1 MVRHVADDPVRAVTL
16 AWRALP
22 APLRSW
28 LRVAGPYGRA
38 AALWGAGD
46 RRGALTALEASPA
59 RLAAFS
65 LAVDQPT
72 VARSALARLSE
83 DNAARPR
90 LAARLAYR
98 EGRLTDAVRALD
110 GARGW
115 RSARL
120 RRTLT
125 AELEML
131 EPGRLSLPAGVLSD
145 WGTGGEGGP
154 TRGRVLHIV
163 TDALPTTSAGYTV
176 RTQEIAVAQQ
186 AAGLDPHV
194 VTRIGFPVTAGA
206 IDGRAEVAVG
216 GVPYHRL
223 LPWVMPGRMDALYET
238 HLRHAARLTARL
250 SPAVLHAA
258 SNYANAVIA
267 LALRDA
273 TQLPVVYEVRGFWED
288 TWLSRH
294 AGTRDLKLSDRY
306 LRTRAL
312 ETRCM
317 ADADLV
323 VTLGE
328 AMRDEIIERGV
339 DPDKV
344 IIVPNG
350 VSEEFLRPLPD
361 DGGRLR
367 ASLGIQPGEYVVG
380 LVSSLVAHE
389 GIGTLLEA
397 VRILG
402 DRGVRTR
409 ALIVGDGPERSALQR
424 QAQALG
430 IDAIFPGRVPM
441 SQVRAYHAILDA
453 FVVPRTPD
461 RVCQLVTPLK
471 PVEAMAS
478 GLPVVVSAVKAL
490 AEIVTDKVTGRLSP
504 PLDAAAL
511 ADCLQ
516 GLLADPDL
524 RAKLGANAREWVA
537 RDRTW
542 AHNAARYRAAYQRLG
557 AVLLAGDV
565 SQHGGSRPHP
575 PWPPAPPRQWAAPA
589 PHSPWRG
596 LPRPIPTGGGRHPP
610 AAPSTGHGQAAAT
623 LLLKVSA
630 SRRSVS

>member
-1 MVRHVADDPVRAVTL
+1 VTVKPTPRAVVLAASVMLRHVADDPVRAVTL

-22 APLRSW
+22 APLRG
-28 LRVAGPYGRA
+28 LLALAGPYGRA
-38 AALWGAGD
+38 ATLWGAGD
-46 RRGALTALEASPA
+46 RRGALTALEARPA

-83 DNAARPR
+83 DNPARPR

-98 EGRLTDAVRALD
+98 EGRLSDAVTALD
-110 GARGW
+110 GASGW
-115 RSARL
+115 RAARL
-120 RRTLT
+120 RRTLR

-131 EPGRLSLPAGVLSD
+131 EPGRLSLPAGQA
-145 WGTGGEGGP
+145 
-154 TRGRVLHIV
+154 TRFSAEKGLVLHIV
-163 TDALPTTSAGYTV
+163 TDALPSTSAGYTV
-176 RTQEIAVAQQ
+176 RTQEIAVAQR

-206 IDGRAEVAVG
+206 IDGRAAVTVD

-223 LPWVMPGRMDALYET
+223 LPWVMPGRMDDLYET
-238 HLRHAARLTARL
+238 HLRYAARLTAEL
-250 SPAVLHAA
+250 KPAVLHAA

-267 LALRDA
+267 LALRD
-273 TQLPVVYEVRGFWED
+273 TTRLPVVYEVRGFWED

-312 ETRCM
+312 ETYCM
-317 ADADLV
+317 KSADLV

-328 AMRDEIIERGV
+328 AMRDEILDRGV
-339 DPDKV
+339 DPGKV

-350 VSEEFLRPLPD
+350 VSEEFLQPLPD
-361 DGGRLR
+361 DQGKLR
-367 ASLGIQPGEYVVG
+367 ASLGIKPGEHVVG

-397 VRILG
+397 VKILG

-424 QAQALG
+424 QAAALG

-441 SQVRAYHAILDA
+441 SEVRAYHAVLDV

-478 GLPVVVSAVKAL
+478 GLPVVLSAVKAL
-490 AEIVTDKVTGRLSP
+490 SEIVNDKVTGLLSA

-511 ADCLQ
+511 ADVLST
-516 GLLADPDL
+516 LLDSPDL
-524 RAKLGANAREWVA
+524 RAELGANAREWVA

-542 AHNAARYRAAYQRLG
+542 AHNAARYREAYERLG
-557 AVLLAGDV
+557 AL
-565 SQHGGSRPHP
+565 
-575 PWPPAPPRQWAAPA
+575 
-589 PHSPWRG
+589 
-596 LPRPIPTGGGRHPP
+596 
-610 AAPSTGHGQAAAT
+610 
-623 LLLKVSA
+623 
-630 SRRSVS
+630 

>member
-1 MVRHVADDPVRAVTL
+1 MTVKPTPRAVVLAASVVLRHVTDDPVRAVTL

-22 APLRSW
+22 APLRRW
-28 LRVAGPYGRA
+28 LSVAGPYGRA

-72 VARSALARLSE
+72 VARSALARVSD
-83 DNAARPR
+83 DNPARPR

-98 EGRLTDAVRALD
+98 EGRLTDAVSALD
-110 GARGW
+110 GAPGW
-115 RSARL
+115 RAARL
-120 RRTLT
+120 RREFV
-125 AELEML
+125 AEIDML
-131 EPGRLSLPAGVLSD
+131 EPDRLRLPAGQARAATAAAAEKS
-145 WGTGGEGGP
+145 
-154 TRGRVLHIV
+154 RVLHIV
-163 TDALPTTSAGYTV
+163 TDALPSTSAGYTV
-176 RTQEIAVAQQ
+176 RTQEIAIAQR

-194 VTRIGFPVTAGA
+194 VTRIGFPVTAGSV
-206 IDGRAEVAVG
+206 DGRATVTVD

-223 LPWVMPGRMDALYET
+223 LPWVMPGRMDVLYET
-238 HLRHAARLTARL
+238 HLRHAAQLTERLR
-250 SPAVLHAA
+250 PAVLHAA

-294 AGTRDLKLSDRY
+294 VGTRDLKLSDRY

-312 ETRCM
+312 ETHCM
-317 ADADLV
+317 QSADLV
-323 VTLGE
+323 ATLGE
-328 AMRDEIIERGV
+328 AMRDEILERGV

-350 VSEEFLRPLPD
+350 VSEEFLQPLPD
-361 DGGRLR
+361 DQGKLK
-367 ASLGIQPGEYVVG
+367 ASLGIRPGEHVVG

-397 VRILG
+397 VKILN

-409 ALIVGDGPERSALQR
+409 ALIVGDGPERPALQR
-424 QAQALG
+424 QAAALG
-430 IDAIFPGRVPM
+430 LDAIFPGRVPM
-441 SQVRAYHAILDA
+441 SQVRAYHAVLDV

-478 GLPVVVSAVKAL
+478 GLPVVVSGVKAL
-490 AEIVTDKVTGRLSP
+490 SEIVNDKVTGLLSA
-504 PLDAAAL
+504 PLDPAAL
-511 ADCLQ
+511 ADVLSE
-516 GLLADPDL
+516 LLDSPDL
-524 RAKLGANAREWVA
+524 RAELGANAREWVA

-542 AHNAARYRAAYQRLG
+542 AHNAARYREAYQRLG
-557 AVLLAGDV
+557 A
-565 SQHGGSRPHP
+565 
-575 PWPPAPPRQWAAPA
+575 
-589 PHSPWRG
+589 
-596 LPRPIPTGGGRHPP
+596 I
-610 AAPSTGHGQAAAT
+610 
-623 LLLKVSA
+623 
-630 SRRSVS
+630 

>member
-1 MVRHVADDPVRAVTL
+1 VTVKPTPRAVVLAASVVLRHVADDPVRAVTL

-22 APLRSW
+22 APLRGW
-28 LRVAGPYGRA
+28 LAVAGPYGKA
-38 AALWGAGD
+38 ATLWGAGD
-46 RRGALTALEASPA
+46 RRGALTALEARPA

-72 VARSALARLSE
+72 VARSALARLSD
-83 DNAARPR
+83 DNPARPR

-98 EGRLTDAVRALD
+98 EGRLADAVRALE
-110 GARGW
+110 GAPGW
-115 RSARL
+115 RAARL
-120 RRTLT
+120 RRTFQ
-125 AELEML
+125 AEVTML
-131 EPGRLSLPAGVLSD
+131 EPNALSLPAAHAPAITAAPAKK
-145 WGTGGEGGP
+145 GT
-154 TRGRVLHIV
+154 VLHIV
-163 TDALPTTSAGYTV
+163 TDALPSTSAGYTV
-176 RTQEIAVAQQ
+176 RTQEIALAQR

-206 IDGRAEVAVG
+206 IDGRRTVTVD

-223 LPWVMPGRMDALYET
+223 LPWVMPGRMDDLYET
-238 HLRHAARLTARL
+238 HLRYAARLTARL
-250 SPAVLHAA
+250 KPAVLHAA

-273 TQLPVVYEVRGFWED
+273 TRLPVVYEVRGFWED

-312 ETRCM
+312 ETHCM
-317 ADADLV
+317 ESADLV

-328 AMRDEIIERGV
+328 AMRDEIVDRGV
-339 DPDKV
+339 DPGKV

-361 DGGRLR
+361 DQGKLKE
-367 ASLGIQPGEYVVG
+367 SLGIKPGEHVVG

-397 VRILG
+397 VKILG

-409 ALIVGDGPERSALQR
+409 ALIVGDGPERPALQR
-424 QAQALG
+424 QAAALG

-441 SQVRAYHAILDA
+441 SQVRAYHAVLDV

-478 GLPVVVSAVKAL
+478 GLPVVVSGVRAL
-490 AEIVTDKVTGRLSP
+490 SEIVNDKVTGLLSP
-504 PLDAAAL
+504 PLDPDAL
-511 ADCLQ
+511 ADALAE
-516 GLLADPDL
+516 LLGSADL

-542 AHNAARYRAAYQRLG
+542 AHNANRYREAYERLG
-557 AVLLAGDV
+557 AL
-565 SQHGGSRPHP
+565 
-575 PWPPAPPRQWAAPA
+575 
-589 PHSPWRG
+589 
-596 LPRPIPTGGGRHPP
+596 
-610 AAPSTGHGQAAAT
+610 
-623 LLLKVSA
+623 
-630 SRRSVS
+630 

>member
-1 MVRHVADDPVRAVTL
+1 MTVNPTPRAVVLAASVVLRHVADDPVRAVTL

-22 APLRSW
+22 APLRRW
-28 LRVAGPYGRA
+28 LAVAGPYGRA

-46 RRGALTALEASPA
+46 RRGALTALEARPA

-72 VARSALARLSE
+72 VARSALARVSD
-83 DNAARPR
+83 DNPARPR

-98 EGRLTDAVRALD
+98 EGRLADAVAALAHA
-110 GARGW
+110 GGW
-115 RSARL
+115 RAARL
-120 RRTLT
+120 RRSYL
-125 AELEML
+125 AEIEML
-131 EPGRLSLPAGVLSD
+131 EPGRLALPAGHLA
-145 WGTGGEGGP
+145 GTTP
-154 TRGRVLHIV
+154 ATARKGRVLHIV
-163 TDALPTTSAGYTV
+163 TDALPSTSAGYTV
-176 RTQEIAVAQQ
+176 RTQEIAIAQR

-194 VTRIGFPVTAGA
+194 ATRIGFPVTAGA
-206 IDGRAEVAVG
+206 IDGRETVTVD

-238 HLRHAARLTARL
+238 HLRHAARLTGQL
-250 SPAVLHAA
+250 KPAVLHAA

-273 TQLPVVYEVRGFWED
+273 TRLPVVYEVRGFWED

-294 AGTRDLKLSDRY
+294 AGTKDLKLSDRY

-312 ETRCM
+312 ETHCM
-317 ADADLV
+317 KSADLV
-323 VTLGE
+323 ATLGE

-339 DPDKV
+339 DPGKV

-350 VSEEFLRPLPD
+350 VSAEFLRPLPD
-361 DGGRLR
+361 DQGKLK
-367 ASLGIQPGEYVVG
+367 ASLGIKPGQHVVG

-397 VRILG
+397 VKILN

-409 ALIVGDGPERSALQR
+409 ALIVGDGPERPALQR
-424 QAQALG
+424 QAAALG

-441 SQVRAYHAILDA
+441 SQVRAYHAVLDV

-478 GLPVVVSAVKAL
+478 GLPVVVSGVKAL
-490 AEIVTDKVTGRLSP
+490 SEIVNDKVTGLLSP

-511 ADCLQ
+511 ADALAE
-516 GLLADPDL
+516 LLDSPEL
-524 RAKLGANAREWVA
+524 RAELGANAREWVA

-542 AHNAARYRAAYQRLG
+542 AHNAARYREAYERLG
-557 AVLLAGDV
+557 A
-565 SQHGGSRPHP
+565 
-575 PWPPAPPRQWAAPA
+575 
-589 PHSPWRG
+589 
-596 LPRPIPTGGGRHPP
+596 I
-610 AAPSTGHGQAAAT
+610 
-623 LLLKVSA
+623 
-630 SRRSVS
+630 

>member
-1 MVRHVADDPVRAVTL
+1 VTVKPTPRAVVLAASVVLRHVADDPVRAVTL

-22 APLRSW
+22 APLRGW
-28 LRVAGPYGRA
+28 LAVAGPYGKA
-38 AALWGAGD
+38 ATLWGTGD
-46 RRGALTALEASPA
+46 RRGALTALEARPA

-72 VARSALARLSE
+72 VARSALARLSA
-83 DNAARPR
+83 DNPARPR

-98 EGRLTDAVRALD
+98 EGRLADAVRALD
-110 GARGW
+110 GAPGW
-115 RSARL
+115 RAARL
-120 RRTLT
+120 RRTFQ
-125 AELEML
+125 AEVEML
-131 EPGRLSLPAGVLSD
+131 EPGALSLPAGQAPAITAATAVK
-145 WGTGGEGGP
+145 
-154 TRGRVLHIV
+154 GRVLHIV
-163 TDALPTTSAGYTV
+163 TDALPSTSAGYTV
-176 RTQEIAVAQQ
+176 RTQEIALAQR

-194 VTRIGFPVTAGA
+194 VTRIGFPVTAGSV
-206 IDGRAEVAVG
+206 DGRATVTVD

-223 LPWVMPGRMDALYET
+223 LPWVMPGRMDDLYET
-238 HLRHAARLTARL
+238 HLRYAARLTAKL
-250 SPAVLHAA
+250 KPAVLHAA

-273 TQLPVVYEVRGFWED
+273 TRLPVVYEVRGFWED

-306 LRTRAL
+306 VRTRAL
-312 ETRCM
+312 ETHCM
-317 ADADLV
+317 ESADLV

-339 DPDKV
+339 DPGKV

-361 DGGRLR
+361 DQGKLKE
-367 ASLGIQPGEYVVG
+367 SLGIKPGEHVVG

-397 VRILG
+397 VKILN

-409 ALIVGDGPERSALQR
+409 ALIVGDGPERPALQR
-424 QAQALG
+424 QAAALG

-441 SQVRAYHAILDA
+441 SQVRAYHAVLDV

-478 GLPVVVSAVKAL
+478 GLPVVVSGVRAL
-490 AEIVTDKVTGRLSP
+490 SEIVNDKVTGLLSP
-504 PLDAAAL
+504 PLDPVAL
-511 ADCLQ
+511 ANALSE
-516 GLLADPDL
+516 LLGSADL

-542 AHNAARYRAAYQRLG
+542 AHNAARYREAYERLG
-557 AVLLAGDV
+557 AL
-565 SQHGGSRPHP
+565 
-575 PWPPAPPRQWAAPA
+575 
-589 PHSPWRG
+589 
-596 LPRPIPTGGGRHPP
+596 
-610 AAPSTGHGQAAAT
+610 
-623 LLLKVSA
+623 
-630 SRRSVS
+630 

>member
-1 MVRHVADDPVRAVTL
+1 MLRHVADDPVRAVTL

-22 APLRSW
+22 APLRGW
-28 LRVAGPYGRA
+28 LAVAGPYGKA
-38 AALWGAGD
+38 ATLWGTGD
-46 RRGALTALEASPA
+46 RRGALTALEARPA

-72 VARSALARLSE
+72 VARSALARLSD
-83 DNAARPR
+83 DNPARPR

-98 EGRLTDAVRALD
+98 EGRLADAVSALD
-110 GARGW
+110 GAPGW
-115 RSARL
+115 RAARL
-120 RRTLT
+120 RRTFQ
-125 AELEML
+125 AEVDML
-131 EPGRLSLPAGVLSD
+131 EPGALSLRSNRNPAITA
-145 WGTGGEGGP
+145 GTAEK
-154 TRGRVLHIV
+154 GRVLHIV
-163 TDALPTTSAGYTV
+163 TDALPSTSAGYTV
-176 RTQEIAVAQQ
+176 RTQEIALAQR

-194 VTRIGFPVTAGA
+194 ATRIGFPVTAGSV
-206 IDGRAEVAVG
+206 DGRATVTVD

-223 LPWVMPGRMDALYET
+223 LPWVMPGRMDDLYET
-238 HLRHAARLTARL
+238 HLRYAARLTAKL
-250 SPAVLHAA
+250 KPAVLHAA

-273 TQLPVVYEVRGFWED
+273 TRLPVVYEVRGFWED

-312 ETRCM
+312 ETHCM
-317 ADADLV
+317 ESADLV

-339 DPDKV
+339 DPGKV

-361 DGGRLR
+361 DQGKLKE
-367 ASLGIQPGEYVVG
+367 SLGIKPGEHVVG

-397 VRILG
+397 VKILN

-409 ALIVGDGPERSALQR
+409 ALIVGDGPERPALQR
-424 QAQALG
+424 QAAALG

-441 SQVRAYHAILDA
+441 SQVRAYHAVLDV

-478 GLPVVVSAVKAL
+478 GLPVVVSGVRAL
-490 AEIVTDKVTGRLSP
+490 SEIVNDKVTGLLSP
-504 PLDAAAL
+504 PLDPAAL
-511 ADCLQ
+511 ADALSE
-516 GLLADPDL
+516 LLGSADL

-542 AHNAARYRAAYQRLG
+542 AHNAARYREAYERLG
-557 AVLLAGDV
+557 AL
-565 SQHGGSRPHP
+565 
-575 PWPPAPPRQWAAPA
+575 
-589 PHSPWRG
+589 
-596 LPRPIPTGGGRHPP
+596 
-610 AAPSTGHGQAAAT
+610 
-623 LLLKVSA
+623 
-630 SRRSVS
+630 

>member
-22 APLRSW
+22 APMRGW
-28 LRVAGPYGRA
+28 LRLAGPYGKS

-83 DNAARPR
+83 SNAARPR

-98 EGRLTDAVRALD
+98 EGRLTDAVGELD
-110 GARGW
+110 GTRSW
-115 RSARL
+115 RDRRL
-120 RRTLT
+120 RRALA
-125 AELEML
+125 AEIEVLDF
-131 EPGRLSLPAGVLSD
+131 PQAGGRKASRITVVPV
-145 WGTGGEGGP
+145 P
-154 TRGRVLHIV
+154 GRVLHIV

-186 AAGLDPHV
+186 AIGLDPHV
-194 VTRIGFPVTAGA
+194 ATRLGFPVTAGA
-206 IDGRAEVAVG
+206 IDGRATVG
-216 GVPYHRL
+216 VDGVNYHRL
-223 LPWVMPGRMDALYET
+223 LPWVMPGRMDTLYET
-238 HLRHAARLTARL
+238 HLRRATALTARL
-250 SPAVLHAA
+250 RPTVLHAA
-258 SNYANAVIA
+258 SNYANGVIA

-294 AGTRDLKLSDRY
+294 TGTRDLRLSDRY

-317 ADADLV
+317 TDADLV

-328 AMRDEIIERGV
+328 AMREEIIERGV
-339 DPDKV
+339 DPDTV

-361 DGGRLR
+361 DDGRLK
-367 ASLGIQPGEYVVG
+367 ASLGIAPGEHVVG

-389 GIGTLLEA
+389 GIGTLLAA
-397 VRILG
+397 VKILG

-409 ALIVGDGPERSALQR
+409 ALIVGDGPERAALQR
-424 QAQALG
+424 QAADLG

-441 SQVRAYHAILDA
+441 SQVRQYHAVLDV

-478 GLPVVVSAVKAL
+478 GLPVVVSAVRAL
-490 AEIVTDKVTGRLSP
+490 SEIVQDRETGLLAP
-504 PLDAAAL
+504 PLEAGAL
-511 ADCLQ
+511 ADQLQ
-516 GLLADPDL
+516 QLLQNPDL

-542 AHNAARYRAAYQRLG
+542 VHNAVRYRDAYERLG
-557 AVLLAGDV
+557 AL
-565 SQHGGSRPHP
+565 
-575 PWPPAPPRQWAAPA
+575 
-589 PHSPWRG
+589 
-596 LPRPIPTGGGRHPP
+596 
-610 AAPSTGHGQAAAT
+610 
-623 LLLKVSA
+623 
-630 SRRSVS
+630 

>member
-1 MVRHVADDPVRAVTL
+1 MLRHVADDPVRAVTL

-28 LRVAGPYGRA
+28 LRLAGPYGKS

-72 VARSALARLSE
+72 VARSALARLSV

-98 EGRLTDAVRALD
+98 EGRLTDAVTALD
-110 GARGW
+110 GAPGW
-115 RSARL
+115 RAGRL
-120 RRTLT
+120 RRTLA
-125 AELEML
+125 AEIEML
-131 EPGRLSLPAGVLSD
+131 EPGRLSLPP
-145 WGTGGEGGP
+145 GGALAAVTPSPGL
-154 TRGRVLHIV
+154 VLHIV
-163 TDALPTTSAGYTV
+163 TDALPSTSAGYTV
-176 RTQEIAVAQQ
+176 RTQEIAIAQQ
-186 AAGLDPHV
+186 AAGLAPHV
-194 VTRIGFPVTAGA
+194 ATRIGFPVTAGA
-206 IDGRAEVAVG
+206 IDGRKTVTVG

-223 LPWVMPGRMDALYET
+223 LPWVMPGRMDALYRA
-238 HLRHAARLTARL
+238 HLKRAARLTATLR
-250 SPAVLHAA
+250 PAVLHAA
-258 SNYANAVIA
+258 SNYANALIA

-273 TQLPVVYEVRGFWED
+273 TRLPVVYEVRGFWED

-294 AGTRDLKLSDRY
+294 AGTKNLKLSDRY

-367 ASLGIQPGEYVVG
+367 ASLGIQPGEHVVG

-397 VRILG
+397 VKILG

-424 QAQALG
+424 QAAALG
-430 IDAIFPGRVPM
+430 LDAIFPGRVPM
-441 SQVRAYHAILDA
+441 SQVRQYHAVLDV

-478 GLPVVVSAVKAL
+478 GLPLVVSAVKAL
-490 AEIVTDKVTGRLSP
+490 SEIVNDKVTGMLSA
-504 PLDAAAL
+504 PLDSGAL
-511 ADCLQ
+511 AACLQ
-516 GLLADPDL
+516 TLLEDPQL

-542 AHNAARYRAAYQRLG
+542 AHNAARYRAAYERLG
-557 AVLLAGDV
+557 AL
-565 SQHGGSRPHP
+565 
-575 PWPPAPPRQWAAPA
+575 
-589 PHSPWRG
+589 
-596 LPRPIPTGGGRHPP
+596 
-610 AAPSTGHGQAAAT
+610 
-623 LLLKVSA
+623 
-630 SRRSVS
+630 